1 MKDRERDI
9 SEQIALGLPAK
20 VTQGGEA
27 MFDQRLFNNSKGMDS
42 GEFYLATH
50 IQFKFLFK
58 LSPLQ

>member
-20 VTQGGEA
+20 TNQGGEA

-42 GEFYLATH
+42 GM
-50 IQFKFLFK
+50 
-58 LSPLQ
+58 